1 MRALAGAD
9 REAGLLYEATVT
21 DGETDLGNAARDRRR
36 RTIRHD
42 QRSGR
47 RRDDERHRQRGE
59 ERSGGAGVHLWVVRV
74 GTAAVVVARGRS
86 GVAGR
91 AIQARVRCTARF
103 VPGRHGL
110 VVMPGVHGMLIVLV
124 VSRRLRLHNRVDRMR
139 HDARHDGCLQPR
151 RAKQREHHP
160 GQGMLPSSHPAQ
172 AEFHVTYQLP
182 AAGEPYPL
190 RPSAASTSAAGPA
203 DSRNL
208 SHSLAQ

>member
-9 REAGLLYEATVT
+9 REAELLYEPTVT

-36 RTIRHD
+36 RTNRHD

-47 RRDDERHRQRGE
+47 RDDERDRQRGK
-59 ERSGGAGVHLWVVRV
+59 ERSGSAGVHLRVVRV
-74 GTAAVVVARGRS
+74 GTAAMVVARCRA
-86 GVAGR
+86 GVARR
-91 AIQARVRCTARF
+91 AIQARVRCTTRV

-124 VSRRLRLHNRVDRMR
+124 MSRRLWLHNRVACMR
-139 HDARHDGCLQPR
+139 HDARHDGGLQPR
-151 RAKQREHHP
+151 RAKQREHRP
-160 GQGMLPSSHPAQ
+160 GQGMLPSSDPAQ

-190 RPSAASTSAAGPA
+190 RPSVASKSAAEPA